1 MPRTTVSR
9 RQALLAALAAAT
21 AGWAYAR
28 PDPPQEVAALL
39 PGARLIGQGRLRWFG
54 LTVYDARLW
63 SPAPAGEDLLQQP
76 FGLELEYARAFTGE
90 KIAERSIAEMARIGS
105 FAPDRG
111 QQWLE
116 TMKRVFPDVG
126 PGDRITGVQ
135 RSGQEALFFHNGTP
149 RGTLSD
155 AEFTRLFFG
164 IWLSPRTS
172 APQLRA
178 QLLGLRAEAQ
188 R

>member
-1 MPRTTVSR
+1 MPNATVSR
-9 RQALLAALAAAT
+9 RQALLAALAAAVPI
-21 AGWAYAR
+21 AAHAR
-28 PDPPQEVAALL
+28 SGPPQEVAGLL
-39 PGARLIGQGRLRWFG
+39 PGARLVGQGRLRWFG

-63 SPAPAGEDLLQQP
+63 SPASAGEDLLLQP

-90 KIAERSIAEMARIGS
+90 KIAERSIAEMARIGT
-105 FAPDRG
+105 FAPDRAR
-111 QQWLE
+111 QWLD
-116 TMKRVFPDVG
+116 TMKRLFPDVG

-135 RSGQEALFFHNGTP
+135 RNGEEALFFHNGAP
-149 RGTLSD
+149 RGALSD
-155 AEFTRLFFG
+155 GEFTRLFFG

-172 APQLRA
+172 APQLRE

>member
-1 MPRTTVSR
+1 MTHIGVSR
-9 RQALLAALAAAT
+9 RQAVLAALAAT
-21 AGWAYAR
+21 AAGGALAR
-28 PDPPQEVAALL
+28 SGPPQEVATLL
-39 PGARLIGQGRLRWFG
+39 PGARLVGQGRLRWFG

-63 SPAPAGEDLLQQP
+63 SPAPIGEDLLLQP
-76 FGLELEYARAFTGE
+76 FGLELEYARALKGE
-90 KIAERSIAEMARIGS
+90 KIAERSLAEMARIGT
-105 FAPDRG
+105 FTPDRG
-111 QQWLE
+111 QQWLDS
-116 TMKRVFPDVG
+116 MKRVFPDVG

-149 RGTLSD
+149 RGALSD

-172 APQLRA
+172 APQLRE
-178 QLLGLRAEAQ
+178 QLLGLRAEAP